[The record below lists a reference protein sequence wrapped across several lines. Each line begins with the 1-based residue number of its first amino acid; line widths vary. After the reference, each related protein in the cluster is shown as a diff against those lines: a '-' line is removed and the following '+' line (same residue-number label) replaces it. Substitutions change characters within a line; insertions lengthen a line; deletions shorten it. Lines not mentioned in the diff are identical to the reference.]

1 LFISIKRDKFALKLT
16 KTTMYKI
23 KTLLYFIIAI
33 IPTCVFGQELTA
45 DQIYEK
51 VNDAIVVVY
60 SYGFDGLKHSQG
72 SGIILNS
79 KGIVV
84 TNYHIFAGSERI
96 EIKRRD
102 TLIINSGIIG
112 ASIEKDILI
121 IKLDE
126 SKYPDIPIAE
136 ENTLKVGQKVYAIG
150 SPFGLENTMSE
161 GIVSGLRELKEF
173 EERKNEF
180 IQITA
185 SASPGSSGGAVLNSR
200 GELIGMIRMG
210 IDIGE
215 NLNFAIPVSDILKVT
230 EGVATDKKTLEVLN
244 FFYRGYN
251 EFEIGKFK
259 EAVVDYTKY
268 INQSP
273 GEAKAFNYRG
283 LAYLKLHEYKK
294 AIKDFTRAIKLDSKF
309 IPPYINRAEVYI
321 KMEEYEKAAKDLGKL
336 IKIDPKNVKAYYARG
351 IAYSKDESYSKS
363 IKDFTKVIELDPD
376 NTEAYVNRG
385 ISRYNS
391 KDYSGAM
398 EDWYFAIKLDPG
410 LREEL
415 LPWIDRAD
423 YLRTIGY

>member
-1 LFISIKRDKFALKLT
+1 MNKYITLLFIFVTFLPKHSHSQD
-16 KTTMYKI
+16 
-23 KTLLYFIIAI
+23 
-33 IPTCVFGQELTA
+33 LTA
-45 DQIYEK
+45 EQIFEK

-60 SYGFDGLKHSQG
+60 SYGFDGLKHAQG
-72 SGIILNS
+72 SGIILNN
-79 KGIVV
+79 KGIIV
-84 TNYHIFAGSERI
+84 TNYHIYAGCERL

-121 IKLDE
+121 IKIDDNNYPEIHVSEE
-126 SKYPDIPIAE
+126 S
-136 ENTLKVGQKVYAIG
+136 TLKVGQKVYAVG
-150 SPFGLENTMSE
+150 SPLGFENTMSE

-210 IDIGE
+210 VDEGE

-230 EGVATDKKTLEVLN
+230 EGVATDKKTLEILN
-244 FFYRGYN
+244 YFYRGYN

-268 INQSP
+268 INQSA

-283 LAYLKLHEYKK
+283 LAYLKLKEYKK
-294 AIKDFTRAIKLDSKF
+294 AIKDFTKAIKLDAKF

-321 KMEEYEKAAKDLGKL
+321 KMEEYEKASKDLSKL
-336 IKIDPKNVKAYYARG
+336 IKMEPKNVKAYYARG
-351 IAYSKDESYSKS
+351 LAYSKDESYSKS
-363 IKDFTKVIELDPD
+363 IKDFTKVIELDPEY
-376 NTEAYVNRG
+376 TEAYINRG
-385 ISRYNS
+385 ISKFYT

-398 EDWYFAIKLDPG
+398 EDWYYAIKLEPRLKED
-410 LREEL
+410 LTH
-415 LPWIDRAD
+415 WIDQAD